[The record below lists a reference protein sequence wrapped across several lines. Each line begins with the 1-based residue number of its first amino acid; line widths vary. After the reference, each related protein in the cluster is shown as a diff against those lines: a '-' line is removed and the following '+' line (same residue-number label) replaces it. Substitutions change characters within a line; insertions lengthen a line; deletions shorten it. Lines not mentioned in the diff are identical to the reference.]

1 MEKLFLFF
9 SRCMQSID
17 NNTLLLSLSAS
28 VCYTAANRCAMR
40 ASVELF
46 LSLIFLLSL
55 DFSEENR
62 TRVLC
67 GMLK

>member
-1 MEKLFLFF
+1 MEKLVLFF

-46 LSLIFLLSL
+46 LSLILACFPLI
-55 DFSEENR
+55 FQKKIVRECFVE
-62 TRVLC
+62 C
-67 GMLK
+67 

>member
-28 VCYTAANRCAMR
+28 VCYTAANRGAMR
-40 ASVELF
+40 ASVE
-46 LSLIFLLSL
+46 
-55 DFSEENR
+55 
-62 TRVLC
+62 
-67 GMLK
+67 